1 MKLNGKLYLRES
13 CILNILEDIVILLE
27 QGNWNK
33 INTEFASH
41 VKQEHAD
48 EVSKKISEFQD
59 MYRVYF
65 KHENYRKLNDV
76 LSMAEE
82 NKYDVIKD
90 KVSLFSQGAYG
101 VIVSSEASSIEKFV
115 FNKCVDYFISKLE
128 SNYGN

>member
-33 INTEFASH
+33 INTEFANH

-65 KHENYRKLNDV
+65 KQENYRKLNDV

-128 SNYGN
+128 SNYGS